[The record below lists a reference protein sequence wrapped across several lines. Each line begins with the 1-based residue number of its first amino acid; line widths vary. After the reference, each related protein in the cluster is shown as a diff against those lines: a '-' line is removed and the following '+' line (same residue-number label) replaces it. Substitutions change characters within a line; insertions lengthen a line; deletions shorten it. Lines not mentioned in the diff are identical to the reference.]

1 MIMDGYIYSLKKE
14 TKTSKNW
21 QCTNRKCN
29 GKLTTSLD
37 GKVILHAD
45 TRHNHASDESK
56 IQTHLLRQ
64 ACKRKAE
71 EEISERPRKLII
83 REAGKLK
90 TDKVSLSGVQSSRR
104 AIWIQRRKAHP
115 KLPSTRQEALIAASQ
130 MTTRDNA
137 LIEVDYERQI
147 VGIFDTMA
155 IQLTKDVEDFFGDGI
170 FKSCPKQFH
179 QIYTVITHAN
189 GSYVPLAFFL
199 LPDKKEKTYE
209 AMFQHFRRVFERLNG
224 GNLENKTIHLD
235 FGKTAHEVVKHV
247 LPTFA
252 LRGCL
257 FHLKQSW
264 WRKIQEL
271 GLSAEYKDG
280 ESAVGRFLKST
291 FGLPFLDFL
300 EVCDCFAF
308 DVICEAPE
316 DDAVSR
322 YIEYLTRMYI
332 TSTSSF
338 PPHLWASSDV
348 NQKRTTNG
356 CESFHKHLN
365 SLFYTAH
372 PSVFELTDRLQEIM
386 SESKFK
392 LQSTANLR
400 TSKAKDVKKRE

>member
-1 MIMDGYIYSLKKE
+1 M
-14 TKTSKNW
+14 
-21 QCTNRKCN
+21 
-29 GKLTTSLD
+29 
-37 GKVILHAD
+37 
-45 TRHNHASDESK
+45 
-56 IQTHLLRQ
+56 
-64 ACKRKAE
+64 
-71 EEISERPRKLII
+71 
-83 REAGKLK
+83 
-90 TDKVSLSGVQSSRR
+90 
-104 AIWIQRRKAHP
+104 
-115 KLPSTRQEALIAASQ
+115 
-130 MTTRDNA
+130 
-137 LIEVDYERQI
+137 
-147 VGIFDTMA
+147 
-155 IQLTKDVEDFFGDGI
+155 
-170 FKSCPKQFH
+170 PKQFH

-235 FGKTAHEVVKHV
+235 FEKAAHEAVKHV

-271 GLSAEYKDG
+271 GLSAEYNDS

-372 PSVFELTDRLQEIM
+372 PSVFELTDRLQETM

-400 TSKAKDVKKRE
+400 TSKAKDVKKREWLLSIQGSFNAGTMTRLQYIQSICHTSLPSTTL